1 MIELVYS
8 KEPGA
13 ADEYGRCVI
22 AIAPDTGEQRELFQ
36 KYGVDPLLIA
46 HCLDENERART
57 RRSGN
62 SALTILRV
70 PYRLGAS
77 AEVPYATTPLGLISC
92 DGTLAIVGAR
102 DNVVVSGLL
111 EHVKTEVTVL
121 KKHHMLLKA
130 LELTSEVFLDDL
142 DKINDAVDRLED
154 RLRVSLA
161 NHEVMLLL
169 RYQKALVYFTTAL
182 RAIDHMVDHLREMPG
197 FRDSEQDRARFE
209 DASAEIKQA
218 LEVATVSRD
227 ILSEMMDAFASIIS
241 NNLNIVMKFLAAFT
255 IVLTLPMTV
264 ASFYGMNVALPAAK
278 GQHAFWILIG
288 ASLAL
293 SAGVFAAFRYKK
305 WL

>member
-1 MIELVYS
+1 MKTS
-8 KEPGA
+8 A
-13 ADEYGRCVI
+13 RAH
-22 AIAPDTGEQRELFQ
+22 APFGQLR
-36 KYGVDPLLIA
+36 A
-46 HCLDENERART
+46 HH
-57 RRSGN
+57 
-62 SALTILRV
+62 LRV

-77 AEVPYATTPLGLISC
+77 AEIPYATTPLGLISC
-92 DGTLAIVGAR
+92 DHTLAIVGAR
-102 DNVVVSGLL
+102 DNVVVSGLF

-121 KKHHMLLKA
+121 KKHHVLLKA

-154 RLRVSLA
+154 RLRLSLA
-161 NHEVMLLL
+161 NHEVMRLL

-209 DASAEIKQA
+209 DASAEIIAGARGRDRVARHSQRDDGCLRVDH
-218 LEVATVSRD
+218 LEQLEHRD
-227 ILSEMMDAFASIIS
+227 EI
-241 NNLNIVMKFLAAFT
+241 LAAFT
-255 IVLTLPMTV
+255 IILTVPMTV

-278 GQHAFWILIG
+278 GPHAFWILIA

-293 SAGVFAAFRYKK
+293 AVGVFAAFRYKK

>member
-8 KEPGA
+8 REPKA
-13 ADEYGRCVI
+13 ADEYGRCVV
-22 AIAPDTGEQRELFQ
+22 AVAPEGGEQRELAE
-36 KYGVDPLLIA
+36 KYGVDPVLIA
-46 HCLDENERART
+46 HCLDENERARS

-62 SALTILRV
+62 STLTILRV

-92 DGTLAIVGAR
+92 DHTLAVVAAR
-102 DNVVVSGLL
+102 DNVVVEGLV
-111 EHVKTEVTVL
+111 EQIKAEVTVL
-121 KKHHMLLKA
+121 KKHHVLLRA
-130 LELTSEVFLDDL
+130 VELTAEVFLDDL

-154 RLRVSLA
+154 RLRESLA
-161 NHEVMLLL
+161 NREVMLLL

-182 RAIDHMVDHLREMPG
+182 RAIDHLVDHLRELAA
-197 FRDSEQDRARFE
+197 FRESESDRARFD
-209 DASAEIKQA
+209 DAAAEIKQA

-255 IVLTLPMTV
+255 IILTVPMTV
-264 ASFYGMNVALPAAK
+264 ASFYGMNVALPVGK
-278 GQHAFWILIG
+278 DPHAFWILIG
-288 ASLAL
+288 VSLAL
-293 SAGVFAAFRYKK
+293 GGGVFAAFRYKK

>member
-1 MIELVYS
+1 VIELVYS
-8 KEPGA
+8 REPKA

-22 AIAPDTGEQRELFQ
+22 AVAPDAGEQRELAEKF
-36 KYGVDPLLIA
+36 GVDPVLVA

-77 AEVPYATTPLGLISC
+77 AEVPYATTPLGLIAR
-92 DGTLAIVGAR
+92 DHLLAVVSAR
-102 DNVVVSGLL
+102 DNVVVEGLV
-111 EHVKTEVTVL
+111 EHIKAEVTVL
-121 KKHHMLLKA
+121 EKHQLLLRA
-130 LELTSEVFLDDL
+130 LELTAEAFLDDL
-142 DKINDAVDRLED
+142 DKINAAVDRLES
-154 RLRVSLA
+154 RLRESLA
-161 NHEVMLLL
+161 NREVMLLL

-182 RAIDHMVDHLREMPG
+182 GAIDHLVDHLRESPA
-197 FRDSEQDRARFE
+197 FRELESERERFD
-209 DASAEIKQA
+209 DAAAEIKQA

-255 IVLTLPMTV
+255 IILTVPMTV
-264 ASFYGMNVALPAAK
+264 ASFYGMNVALPGGK
-278 GQHAFWILIG
+278 DPHAFWLLI
-288 ASLAL
+288 AVSLAL
-293 SAGVFAAFRYKK
+293 GGAILAAFRYKK